1 MPRQKRNSA
10 LFGPLNRRLQQESAS
25 DARQSRVFTPA
36 DSEQPEYR
44 IAGLTRVVYGNT
56 FELAIVGLI
65 IVNAFFLAVLTL
77 PDINP
82 TLEQVARVFDSLV
95 IWVYVVELGL
105 RIISYGKKPWMF
117 FTSGWNIFD
126 FLVIA
131 LIPLVQSQT
140 IILRLLRLLRVV
152 RVFRFLPEVRILT
165 NSIVRSLPPLM
176 SVSVLIMFL
185 LFIYAMAGHYLFGA
199 ALPEHWGHIGLS
211 MESLFILLTLEN
223 FPNYFQEAMAVSGAA
238 LPFFLSYVFIIV
250 FTILNVLIGIVINAM
265 DEARNQEKSTTESR
279 WERAHQALEELE
291 KEDPFVQQEISQ
303 MKSRLQQLE
312 NSHAESEQSDKKSR

>member
-1 MPRQKRNSA
+1 MPRQKRNSS
-10 LFGPLNRRLQQESAS
+10 LLSSLNRRIRQAS
-25 DARQSRVFTPA
+25 RADARQSRVMTPA
-36 DSEQPEYR
+36 DNEQPNYR
-44 IAGLTRVVYGNT
+44 LVGLTRVVYGNT

-65 IVNAFFLAVLTL
+65 MVNAFFLAVLTL

-82 TLEQVARVFDSLV
+82 TLEAVARTFDASV
-95 IWVYVVELGL
+95 IWVYVVELAL
-105 RIISYGKKPWMF
+105 RILSYGKKPWMF
-117 FTSGWNIFD
+117 FTSAWNIFD

-131 LIPLVQSQT
+131 LIPVFQSQT

-199 ALPEHWGHIGLS
+199 ALPEHWGHIGSS

-265 DEARNQEKSTTESR
+265 DEARNEERSQPSNHWETTLHALDTLAKNQPES
-279 WERAHQALEELE
+279 AAKLL
-291 KEDPFVQQEISQ
+291 P
-303 MKSRLQQLE
+303 MKSNVEALRK
-312 NSHAESEQSDKKSR
+312 SHETPRDS